1 MDRKLKRF
9 LIKSFAVLAVIHLAY
24 FMYGYIKFEGL
35 KGIYMYTEFYR
46 FKFYDDVSISHVF
59 VSGLFLF
66 FFVIFLLRNHSKKR
80 NELSKTMGIGAILL
94 LVSFFSLTFFISY
107 SFGLNAK
114 LRTELPEK
122 DLNKDKTL
130 LNVLQPFLYNY
141 TSYSSESLFN
151 PKNVLYPKPYPVVEV
166 RDTVYYEPGDHNDYF
181 STESRYYSIDTL
193 TMLSANHEKLNNKA
207 KSVLDILGLDAEE
220 LGKRII
226 SKKEIGDSTE
236 IIFQGVEVHPEYDDK
251 MCIFLENKYLFFPL
265 HDIPERDQQYQN
277 AVKRYNLLYKYSQ
290 DSLLSSFQKLDILFK
305 KYNIESQMVPKELTK
320 DVFYY
325 RDHRNEPL
333 NAIRNTYERGQLKE
347 KFTTLDRLF
356 YKPNY
361 LHPSIV
367 GFFISAVLGVWLIL
381 FLLYLIWNFRSR
393 KRSPDHSEKSEQ
405 I

>member
-24 FMYGYIKFEGL
+24 FIYGYIKFEGL
-35 KGIYMYTEFYR
+35 KGIYIYTEFYR

-59 VSGLFLF
+59 VSGFFLF
-66 FFVIFLLRNHSKKR
+66 FFIIFLLRNHTKKR
-80 NELSKTMGIGAILL
+80 NAFSKTLGIGVILL

-130 LNVLQPFLYNY
+130 LNILQPFLYNY

-151 PKNVLYPKPYPVVEV
+151 PENVLYPKPYPVIEQI
-166 RDTVYYEPGDHNDYF
+166 DTLYYDSDNKEYYT
-181 STESRYYSIDTL
+181 TESNYYSIDTL
-193 TMLSANHEKLNNKA
+193 TMLSADHKELNNKT
-207 KSVLDILGLDAEE
+207 KVVLDLIGLDDKE
-220 LGKRII
+220 LEKRII
-226 SKKEIGDSTE
+226 SKKKIGDSTQ
-236 IIFQGVEVHPEYDDK
+236 IVFKGVVVHPEYDDK
-251 MCIFLENKYLFFPL
+251 MCIFLENKFLFFPL
-265 HDIPERDQQYQN
+265 HEIPEEKQQYQN
-277 AVKRYNLLYKYSQ
+277 AVKRYNLLYQYSQ
-290 DSLLSSFQKLDILFK
+290 DSLLSSFQKLDALFK

-381 FLLYLIWNFRSR
+381 FLLYLIWNFRNR
-393 KRSPDHSEKSEQ
+393 KLSSDNPKGDEQ
-405 I
+405 V

>member
-24 FMYGYIKFEGL
+24 FIYGYIKFEGL
-35 KGIYMYTEFYR
+35 KGIYIYTEFYR

-59 VSGLFLF
+59 VSGFFLF
-66 FFVIFLLRNHSKKR
+66 FFIIFFLRNHAKKR
-80 NELSKTMGIGAILL
+80 NALTKTLGIGVILL

-130 LNVLQPFLYNY
+130 LNILQPFLYNY

-151 PKNVLYPKPYPVVEV
+151 PENVLYPKPYPVIEQI
-166 RDTVYYEPGDHNDYF
+166 DTLYYDSDNKEYYT
-181 STESRYYSIDTL
+181 TESNYYSIDTL
-193 TMLSANHEKLNNKA
+193 TMLSADHKKLNNKT
-207 KSVLDILGLDAEE
+207 KVVLDLIGLDDKE
-220 LGKRII
+220 LEKRII
-226 SKKEIGDSTE
+226 SKKKIGDSTQ
-236 IIFQGVEVHPEYDDK
+236 IVFKGVVVHPEYDDK
-251 MCIFLENKYLFFPL
+251 MCIFLENKFLFFPL
-265 HDIPERDQQYQN
+265 HEIPEEKQQYQN
-277 AVKRYNLLYKYSQ
+277 AIKRYNLLYQYSQ
-290 DSLLSSFQKLDILFK
+290 DSLLSSFQKLDALFK

-381 FLLYLIWNFRSR
+381 FLLYLIWNFRNR
-393 KRSPDHSEKSEQ
+393 KLSSDNAKGDVQ
-405 I
+405 V

>member
-24 FMYGYIKFEGL
+24 FIYGYIKFEGL
-35 KGIYMYTEFYR
+35 KGIYIYTEFYR

-59 VSGLFLF
+59 VSGFFLF
-66 FFVIFLLRNHSKKR
+66 FFIIFFLRNHAKKR
-80 NELSKTMGIGAILL
+80 NALTKTLGIGVILL

-130 LNVLQPFLYNY
+130 LNILQPFLYNY

-151 PKNVLYPKPYPVVEV
+151 PENVLYPKPYPVIEQI
-166 RDTVYYEPGDHNDYF
+166 DTLYYDSDNKEYYT
-181 STESRYYSIDTL
+181 TESNYYSIDTL
-193 TMLSANHEKLNNKA
+193 TMLSADHKKLNNKT
-207 KSVLDILGLDAEE
+207 KVVLDLIGFDDKE
-220 LGKRII
+220 LEKRII
-226 SKKEIGDSTE
+226 SKKKIGDSTQ
-236 IIFQGVEVHPEYDDK
+236 IVFKGVVVHPEYDDK
-251 MCIFLENKYLFFPL
+251 MCIFLENKFLFFPL
-265 HDIPERDQQYQN
+265 HEIPEEKQQYQN
-277 AVKRYNLLYKYSQ
+277 AVKRYNLLYQYSQ
-290 DSLLSSFQKLDILFK
+290 DSLLSSFQKLDALFK

-367 GFFISAVLGVWLIL
+367 EFFISAVLGVWLIL
-381 FLLYLIWNFRSR
+381 FLLYLIWNFRNR
-393 KRSPDHSEKSEQ
+393 KLSSDNVKGDEQ
-405 I
+405 V

>member
-24 FMYGYIKFEGL
+24 FIYGYIKFEGI
-35 KGIYMYTEFYR
+35 KKIDIYTEFYR

-66 FFVIFLLRNHSKKR
+66 FFIIFLLRNHSKKKYK
-80 NELSKTMGIGAILL
+80 LSQKLGIGIILL
-94 LVSFFSLTFFISY
+94 LISFFSLTFFISY

-122 DLNKDKTL
+122 NLNKDKTL
-130 LNVLQPFLYNY
+130 LNILQPFLYNY
-141 TSYSSESLFN
+141 TSYSSENLFN
-151 PKNVLYPKPYPVVEV
+151 PENILYPKPYPVIEQ
-166 RDTVYYEPGDHNDYF
+166 RDTLYYDPDNKEYYT
-181 STESRYYSIDTL
+181 TESNYYSIDTL
-193 TMLSANHEKLNNKA
+193 TMLSADHKKINNKT
-207 KSVLDILGLDAEE
+207 KLVLDLLGLDDKE
-220 LGKRII
+220 LEKRII
-226 SKKEIGDSTE
+226 SKKEIGDSTQ
-236 IIFQGVEVHPEYDDK
+236 IVFKGAEVHPEYDDK
-251 MCIFLENKYLFFPL
+251 MCIFLENKFLFFPL
-265 HDIPERDQQYQN
+265 HGIPEQKQQYQN

-290 DSLLSSFQKLDILFK
+290 DSLLSSFQKLDVLFK
-305 KYNIESQMVPKELTK
+305 KYNIESQIVPKELTK

-333 NAIRNTYERGQLKE
+333 NEIRNTYERGQLKD
-347 KFTTLDRLF
+347 KFVTLDRLF

-381 FLLYLIWNFRSR
+381 FLLYLIWNFRNR
-393 KRSPDHSEKSEQ
+393 KLSSDSFKGDEQ
-405 I
+405 M